1 MVPRENKNNAYEKF
15 GDKRRVLWYFSK
27 WPIVKKKN
35 TNFLNS
41 FFYDLCKSLPN
52 IHFKTEFDRRFVL
65 MSDPAPL
72 GFGYGLY
79 EDKES

>member
-15 GDKRRVLWYFSK
+15 GE
-27 WPIVKKKN
+27 KN

-65 MSDPAPL
+65 ISDPAPL